1 MADVQKKTLSARCAV
16 GQFIVSGSGVRA
28 AKFRRVQHR
37 NAPRLLRHELLVQER
52 VRPRCL
58 GLDRKI
64 RSQRVEQRGV
74 FLGIVVESTWKRRVE
89 VNTFSPEGRLFQ
101 ACFDERGEEAKRRS
115 AESKASASHVRS
127 SMPSKPSSKRAQQ
140 LSRKE
145 HDGFLC

>member
-1 MADVQKKTLSARCAV
+1 M
-16 GQFIVSGSGVRA
+16 
-28 AKFRRVQHR
+28 
-37 NAPRLLRHELLVQER
+37 
-52 VRPRCL
+52 
-58 GLDRKI
+58 
-64 RSQRVEQRGV
+64 
-74 FLGIVVESTWKRRVE
+74 ESTWKRRVE

-101 ACFDERGEEAKRRS
+101 ACFDERSEEAKRRRGEEAKRRS